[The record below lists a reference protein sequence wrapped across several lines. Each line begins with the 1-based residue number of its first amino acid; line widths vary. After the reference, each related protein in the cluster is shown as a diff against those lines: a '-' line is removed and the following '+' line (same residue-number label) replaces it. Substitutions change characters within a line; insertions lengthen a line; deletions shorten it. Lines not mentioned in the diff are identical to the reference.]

1 MNGELGADETPA
13 PKSHM
18 PCALGVKAAHC
29 GFDPHKTILG
39 GLIVRVWL
47 SCLMGIAGSLIFGL
61 AAGAQTRT
69 DDWVLLHSAEIDPK
83 GAYQVVTL
91 ASGTPRTVAIRL
103 TMKSGSVRLSR
114 IAVTYGNGQVHF
126 ETPAENRPIML
137 GDGQHTNPIDEREES
152 RIVEAI
158 TLSFSPASQTTAA
171 ATIEVWGLRPPT
183 IAQPNSV
190 VRPRGTGGIAKS
202 GESPKRRYV
211 EVPVFYGTT
220 RQQENDRIK
229 NNRKLA
235 NFSGEQGPDMTLG
248 RAIVTVPIERE
259 PGSIPR
265 PETDLFIARI
275 AFRNEDPNRD
285 FTIAAVDVMKK
296 DQFILEMRKQVQL
309 SARFKGQAF
318 VFVHGYNVSFDD
330 AIFRTAQIAY
340 DILFD
345 GPAVAFSWPSRG
357 GTWDYRHDI
366 DTAKASRD
374 GLRQLLEI
382 ISRDTGANAINLVA
396 HSMGNDPVIEVL
408 REQAEILARGG
419 QATDLQ
425 LNEIVLAAP
434 DISRQVFEQFAARF
448 VSLARGGVTLYASN
462 NDRAMAASKSVA
474 GGLVRAGDVPKTGIV
489 IVPGV
494 ESIDISEASTSF
506 FSTNHSTFADRA
518 HLVSDMQL
526 LLERAKDK
534 HPPDIR
540 FRVYQT
546 QGTEQKT
553 WWRYR
558 KN

>member
-1 MNGELGADETPA
+1 MRVWMNCLLGIAW
-13 PKSHM
+13 
-18 PCALGVKAAHC
+18 L
-29 GFDPHKTILG
+29 
-39 GLIVRVWL
+39 LIV
-47 SCLMGIAGSLIFGL
+47 CLPAT
-61 AAGAQTRT
+61 AQKRT
-69 DDWVLLHSAEIDPK
+69 DGWILLHSTGIDAK
-83 GAYQVVTL
+83 SGSQVIAL
-91 ASGTPRTVAIRL
+91 PNGTPRTVAIRL
-103 TMKSGSVRLSR
+103 AAKSGQASLAR

-126 ETPAENRPIML
+126 ETPAENRPIL
-137 GDGQHTNPIDEREES
+137 LEDGQHTKPIDQREES

-158 TLSFSPASQTTAA
+158 RLTFSPGSP
-171 ATIEVWGLRPPT
+171 ATEGAKIEVWGRPMMA
-183 IAQPNSV
+183 AQRIDTG
-190 VRPRGTGGIAKS
+190 VRPRGPA
-202 GESPKRRYV
+202 ESPKRRYV

-220 RQQENDRIK
+220 RRQEDDRVK

-235 NFSGEQGPDMTLG
+235 NFSGEQGQDMTLG

-265 PETDLFIARI
+265 PETDLILARI

-296 DQFILEMRKQVQL
+296 DQFVSEMRKQVQL
-309 SARFKGQAF
+309 SSRFKGQAF

-330 AIFRTAQIAY
+330 AIFRTAQIAH

-382 ISRDTGANAINLVA
+382 VARDTGATAINLVA

-408 REQAEILARGG
+408 RERAEILASGG
-419 QATDLQ
+419 QAPDFK

-434 DISRQVFEQFAARF
+434 DVSRQVFEQFAARF
-448 VSLARGGVTLYASN
+448 VSLAKGGVTLYASN

-474 GGLVRAGDVPKTGIV
+474 GGLVRAGDVPQQGIV
-489 IVPGV
+489 IVSGV

-518 HLVSDMQL
+518 HLISDMQL
-526 LLERAKDK
+526 LFERAKDK

-540 FRVYQT
+540 FRVYLT
-546 QGTEQKT
+546 QGSTQKP

>member
-1 MNGELGADETPA
+1 M
-13 PKSHM
+13 
-18 PCALGVKAAHC
+18 
-29 GFDPHKTILG
+29 
-39 GLIVRVWL
+39 RVWF
-47 SCLMGIAGSLIFGL
+47 SCLFGIACSLLVGL
-61 AAGAQTRT
+61 AATAQTST
-69 DDWVLLHSAEIDPK
+69 DGWVLLHSAALDPQA
-83 GAYQVVTL
+83 GSQVIAL
-91 ASGTPRTVAIRL
+91 PSGTQRTVAIRL
-103 TMKSGSVRLSR
+103 GAKGGSASLTR

-126 ETPAENRPIML
+126 ETPTANRPIVL
-137 GDGQHTNPIDEREES
+137 RDGQHTKPIDQREES

-158 TLSFSPASQTTAA
+158 NLTFGPPSQAPAV
-171 ATIEVWGLRPPT
+171 ATIEVWGIKPPPT
-183 IAQPNSV
+183 DQTRIDTG
-190 VRPRGTGGIAKS
+190 VRPRGPA
-202 GESPKRRYV
+202 ESPKRRYV

-220 RQQENDRIK
+220 RQQEADRVK

-235 NFSGEQGPDMTLG
+235 NFSGEQGQDMTLG
-248 RAIVTVPIERE
+248 RALVTVPIERE

-265 PETDLFIARI
+265 PETDLILARI

-285 FTIAAVDVMKK
+285 FTIAAVDVMNK
-296 DQFILEMRKQVQL
+296 DQFVSEIRKQVQL
-309 SARFKGQAF
+309 SSRFKEQAF

-345 GPAVAFSWPSRG
+345 GPAITFSWPSRG

-366 DTAKASRD
+366 DTAKASRE

-382 ISRDTGANAINLVA
+382 VARDTGASAINLVA

-408 REQAEILARGG
+408 REQAEFLARGG
-419 QATDLQ
+419 QATDLK

-434 DISRQVFEQFAARF
+434 DISRQVFEQFATRF
-448 VSLARGGVTLYASN
+448 VSLAKGGVTLYASN

-474 GGLVRAGDVPKTGIV
+474 GGLVRAGDVPKQGIV
-489 IVPGV
+489 IVSGV
-494 ESIDISEASTSF
+494 ESIDISEASTGF

-526 LLERAKDK
+526 LFERAKDK

-546 QGTEQKT
+546 QGEKQKQ

-558 KN
+558 KS